1 MNEHQRIIQ
10 ESKYLDRASDCS
22 AEIADEVQNEDD
34 DTFFKSESYQEIYK
48 SSVNSNQEKIKI
60 VFNSCQHKQIVEEK
74 WTKYS
79 LLFTLEAQGHRYS
92 LQYTVT
98 SSLSP
103 STLIF
108 KVNENK
114 FHIPNTMKRW
124 QEKI

>member
-1 MNEHQRIIQ
+1 MQNATYEKDLSKLDQRVQLWNSKKVQSHGDGMNEHQRIIQ

-74 WTKYS
+74 
-79 LLFTLEAQGHRYS
+79 
-92 LQYTVT
+92 
-98 SSLSP
+98 
-103 STLIF
+103 
-108 KVNENK
+108 
-114 FHIPNTMKRW
+114 
-124 QEKI
+124 